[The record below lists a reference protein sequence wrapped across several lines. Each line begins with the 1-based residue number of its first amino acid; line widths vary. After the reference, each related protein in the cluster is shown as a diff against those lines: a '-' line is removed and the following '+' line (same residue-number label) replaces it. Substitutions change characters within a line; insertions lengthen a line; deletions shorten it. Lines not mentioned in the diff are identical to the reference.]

1 MDLKNQ
7 MTANKADSRLL
18 VRINYATA
26 TEVVKINN
34 EIINWIN
41 ENMSP
46 YKTNG
51 LAGIPIMFS
60 YLNTENAKG
69 LMRGLVF
76 SFFFIVI
83 IVGLALRSVKYG
95 LISIVPN
102 IVPFVLG
109 FGVLGIVS
117 GMVQGPHQTSILISL
132 GLVVDATI
140 HFLTKFQKATNMG
153 LTAKEAIQYC
163 FKYVGYPIIV
173 ASVCLFIGF
182 LFLTQSIFISNYIIG
197 GMCALIIGIALLV
210 DLLLLPALLLLST
223 KKV

>member
-1 MDLKNQ
+1 M
-7 MTANKADSRLL
+7 
-18 VRINYATA
+18 
-26 TEVVKINN
+26 
-34 EIINWIN
+34 
-41 ENMSP
+41 
-46 YKTNG
+46 
-51 LAGIPIMFS
+51 
-60 YLNTENAKG
+60 
-69 LMRGLVF
+69 
-76 SFFFIVI
+76 
-83 IVGLALRSVKYG
+83 
-95 LISIVPN
+95 ISIVPN
-102 IVPFVLG
+102 IVPFILG

>member
-1 MDLKNQ
+1 
-7 MTANKADSRLL
+7 
-18 VRINYATA
+18 
-26 TEVVKINN
+26 
-34 EIINWIN
+34 
-41 ENMSP
+41 
-46 YKTNG
+46 
-51 LAGIPIMFS
+51 
-60 YLNTENAKG
+60 
-69 LMRGLVF
+69 
-76 SFFFIVI
+76 
-83 IVGLALRSVKYG
+83 
-95 LISIVPN
+95 
-102 IVPFVLG
+102 
-109 FGVLGIVS
+109 
-117 GMVQGPHQTSILISL
+117 MVQGPHQTSILISL